1 MKDVIYTK
9 TWVRTRLGVNLR
21 CYIPPFPAKDF
32 SKIARA
38 CAKEMAQ
45 AVPGSRPKP
54 DPNELLFEQNKFG
67 MFLSWT
73 IPWEETLP
81 ETLKKIGFKGGNSLL

>member
-1 MKDVIYTK
+1 MDCIYTK

-21 CYIPPFPAKDF
+21 CYIPPFPAGDF
-32 SKIARA
+32 SKIAQT
-38 CAKEMAQ
+38 CAREMAK
-45 AVPGSRPKP
+45 AAPKNGPKP
-54 DPNELLFEQNKFG
+54 NPNELLFEQNKFG

-81 ETLKKIGFKGGNSLL
+81 QTLKKIGFKEGESLL